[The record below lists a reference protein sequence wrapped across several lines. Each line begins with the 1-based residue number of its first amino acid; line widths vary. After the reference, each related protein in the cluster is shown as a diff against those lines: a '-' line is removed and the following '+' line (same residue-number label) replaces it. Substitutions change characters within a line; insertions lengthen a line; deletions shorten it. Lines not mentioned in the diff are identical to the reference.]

1 MRYERVTLPNGVRVL
16 VKDMPE
22 ARSASIAVYVGVGS
36 RAETKVNAGTSHFL
50 EHMVFKGTAN
60 RPSASEISQ
69 QIEGVG
75 GTANAPTHKEATV
88 FPPFSPPPHYPLPL
102 ATV

>member
-1 MRYERVTLPNGVRVL
+1 
-16 VKDMPE
+16 MPD
-22 ARSASIAVYVGVGS
+22 ARPASIPVYVGVGP
-36 RAETKVNAGTSHFL
+36 RAETKINAGTSHFL

-75 GTANAPTHKEATV
+75 GTVNASTDKEATV
-88 FPPFSPPPHYPLPL
+88 FSAFVPARHSLLALAIVADIVRAPLL
-102 ATV
+102 READRAS